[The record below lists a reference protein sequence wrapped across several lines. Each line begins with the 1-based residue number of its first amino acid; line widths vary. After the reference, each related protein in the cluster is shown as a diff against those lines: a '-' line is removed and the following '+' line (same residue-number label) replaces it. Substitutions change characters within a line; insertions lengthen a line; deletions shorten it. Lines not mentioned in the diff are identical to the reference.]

1 LSIEKIVLSSQAN
14 NILKINL
21 SAIQSLVDTGSAIPT
36 LKVRLGTNDS
46 IEFVADSGQVTF
58 DNTSSKILTVF
69 GSSGGSLVQQAF
81 IDYA

>member
-1 LSIEKIVLSSQAN
+1 
-14 NILKINL
+14 
-21 SAIQSLVDTGSAIPT
+21 
-36 LKVRLGTNDS
+36 VRLGTNDS